1 MKISVIIP
9 TFSRADMLPRAIHS
23 VLDQQ
28 GVDVEVVVVND
39 NPPSSPER
47 ERTREAVQAIGDA
60 RLLYVEN
67 EKNLG
72 GSLTRNQGILASS
85 GAYISFLDDDDYYRP
100 GKLSEQLAFTQ
111 GGGFDLTFMDC
122 EIQDEHGHTLDLR
135 THRLPEAPDQE
146 TLLRTH
152 LLSPLTPTMTY
163 MFRREALLKL
173 GLFDNRPVSQEY
185 MLMLRAIE
193 GNLKIGYLARALSVQ
208 VVHGGERISF
218 GANKIEGEKR
228 LLQEKM
234 RYRHLLTR
242 TQVREMQCR
251 FRCVACFV
259 AFKRHEYPRAI
270 GYALQAVCLTPVNA
284 AKLFHEKYRMLRAK
298 L

>member
-1 MKISVIIP
+1 MLGYAPCFLHSVFFNHRARSGLCRDTQEGIPMKISVIIP

-72 GSLTRNQGILASS
+72 GSLSRNQGILSSS

-251 FRCVACFV
+251 FRCVACCV
-259 AFKRHEYPRAI
+259 A
-270 GYALQAVCLTPVNA
+270 L
-284 AKLFHEKYRMLRAK
+284 
-298 L
+298 